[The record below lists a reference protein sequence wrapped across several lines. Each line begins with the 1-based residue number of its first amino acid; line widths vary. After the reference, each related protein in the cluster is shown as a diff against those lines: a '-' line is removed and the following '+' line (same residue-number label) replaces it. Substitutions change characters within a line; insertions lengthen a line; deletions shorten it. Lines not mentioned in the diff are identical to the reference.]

1 MAQKTTSFNEYSEK
15 PFENQHAALRLNGA
29 ATVTNLEDMKRTF
42 ISVSLSGSNIAADH
56 RGTMTYDRKDKRGYF
71 CDQVNVRMSLDAPGY
86 HVGIDGPQ
94 TTVGTVSTTSSAQFQ
109 LDVNAGTF
117 GPVPTTGVSAGIA
130 IGSSFSAS
138 LADWRVVNNSENTFI
153 SHSYHMAASTG
164 GLYKEPG
171 DLVDTTPGGQF
182 EGTPLFSVPDIS
194 ISNMPLLSTGIF
206 VSDEIEK
213 DDVRLRVDITGWF
226 VWVEK
231 TFEFFD
237 VKIDS
242 ARQPWTW
249 SYTYPITVPQAD

>member
-1 MAQKTTSFNEYSEK
+1 VAQQTTSFNQYSEQ
-15 PFENQHAALRLNGA
+15 PFENQHVALRLNGA
-29 ATVTNLEDMKRTF
+29 ATVTNLEQMKRTF
-42 ISVSLSGSNIAADH
+42 ISISLSGTNVAADH
-56 RGTMTYDRKDKRGYF
+56 RGIMTYDRKDKRGYF
-71 CDQVNVRMSLDAPGY
+71 CDQVDVRMSLDAPGY
-86 HVGIDGPQ
+86 HIAVDGPQ
-94 TTVGTVSTTSSAQFQ
+94 TTMGSVSTTSSAQLQ

-130 IGSSFSAS
+130 IGQSFTAS

-153 SHSYHMAASTG
+153 SHSYRMAASNG
-164 GLYKEPG
+164 GLYKEPA
-171 DLVDTTPGGQF
+171 DLVDTTPGGQL

-206 VSDEIEK
+206 VSDELEK
-213 DDVRLRVDITGWF
+213 DDVTLTVSITGWF

-242 ARQPWTW
+242 ARKPWTW
-249 SYTYPITVPQAD
+249 EYSYRIGVPQAD